1 MCVRDVQ
8 HLAALCLKCI
18 REQRLIVLCPTA
30 DAEFSPENL
39 MPLFLSMGVYAEQP
53 YV

>member
-1 MCVRDVQ
+1 MCIRDVQ

-30 DAEFSPENL
+30 DAEFGPENL
-39 MPLFLSMGVYAEQP
+39 MSPVLEHGCVR
-53 YV
+53 